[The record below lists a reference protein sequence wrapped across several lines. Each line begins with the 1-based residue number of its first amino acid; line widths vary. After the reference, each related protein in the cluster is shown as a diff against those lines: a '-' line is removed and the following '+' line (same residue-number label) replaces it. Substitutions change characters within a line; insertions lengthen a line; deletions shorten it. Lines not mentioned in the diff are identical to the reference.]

1 MTSWKKWVSG
11 HGVTPGGRFSFRS
24 CGEHERRVY
33 DNMTL
38 ITPDGDGQPVE
49 ELLSS
54 AEQYFRSAE
63 KILREQIS
71 LLEAGGALAGN
82 DTKKSVQTYNE
93 ALGLFVKE
101 RQKIEERR
109 NKTAGITRGY
119 ALDFGAARAEIGRRL
134 ACLRDAGSTGKLSE

>member
-1 MTSWKKWVSG
+1 
-11 HGVTPGGRFSFRS
+11 
-24 CGEHERRVY
+24 
-33 DNMTL
+33 MTL

-71 LLEAGGALAGN
+71 LLEAGGALADN

-134 ACLRDAGSTGKLSE
+134 ACLRDAGSTGNLSE